1 MATPS
6 KGGRSDP
13 LGYPAH
19 PVDRSTTRLAPLSPS
34 ETRYGNLSSPLA
46 HRGLEMLST
55 QIAASKRAPNVDVL
69 KQRLRELMDFPAT
82 PSPLVR
88 SPPAASP
95 TRVVQGAAAAAA
107 ALKPV
112 HRALAP
118 LDPPPVD
125 LRRRARSIRDAAEL
139 TCLECPAVRGIVAPI
154 CAAYEALLAQ
164 AMLAAPSLLLDEEA
178 MAAAAASS
186 TEPMVDRATSQS
198 PILSNSKHGSFV
210 SVDSSSPQRLGTFR
224 RNGGSPIQQQLREAE
239 SMMFTLSERVEELE
253 RENADLQASGS
264 HLREAA
270 TSASMRLHIAS
281 SALQKTALL
290 DGVAFE
296 EIAGADT
303 PLHEVDGMTLQL
315 VTAAFRRREASLLE
329 QVERLQEMLALRDV
343 ALSQAAAEPPAQ

>member
-6 KGGRSDP
+6 NGGRTDP

-46 HRGLEMLST
+46 HRGLEMLAT

-82 PSPLVR
+82 PLPPVH

-95 TRVVQGAAAAAA
+95 TRVVQGAAA

-118 LDPPPVD
+118 LDPPTVD

-139 TCLECPAVRGIVAPI
+139 TCLECPAVRGVVAPI

-164 AMLAAPSLLLDEEA
+164 AMLAAPSLLLDEDA

-281 SALQKTALL
+281 SALQKATLL

-296 EIAGADT
+296 ELAGADT